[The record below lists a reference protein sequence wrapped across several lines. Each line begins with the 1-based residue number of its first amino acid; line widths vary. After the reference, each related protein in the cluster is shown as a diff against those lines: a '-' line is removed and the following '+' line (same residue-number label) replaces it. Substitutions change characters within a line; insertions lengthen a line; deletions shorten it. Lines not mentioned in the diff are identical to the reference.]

1 MKSTWTFTSP
11 LGLALL
17 AIAAGSA
24 AQAQAPKLPHYTIT
38 DVGTLGGT
46 YSYSY
51 GINEAGVV
59 SGGAATATDTD
70 GLAEKGFLWNG
81 STMTNV
87 GTIGGPACH
96 DCSSEAGGPN
106 SSGQSAVVSETP
118 RPAYLNEDF
127 CGFGTHRQCLGAVW
141 KNGALKGL
149 PNLKGGRN
157 GQAYWINKHG
167 QLAGFT
173 ETGVLDSTCASS
185 VPFQALQFEAVI
197 WGPQGNV
204 RELKP
209 LPGDTVGFAF
219 GINDKGQ
226 VVGASGVC
234 SNTSLPPANPGAPHA
249 VLWES
254 DGTPT
259 NLGSLA
265 GQPFNVANSINNLGE
280 VNGGALAADG
290 TVHTFLWKRK
300 TGMQD
305 IGTLPGAIVTVAP
318 CCHTLNNSDEM
329 TGFWIDGDG
338 NMSAFYWNNNVMTDL
353 NSLISANSG
362 WYLLNTASIN
372 DAGQIAGFG
381 VNPDGEI
388 HAFLATPCLSACEEQ
403 SDPTSAGVQ
412 TNRRPMPNVPESVR
426 QFIRQQMNLARFP
439 QRIAPQ

>member
-1 MKSTWTFTSP
+1 MKSTLTLTSR
-11 LGLALL
+11 LGITLL
-17 AIAAGSA
+17 AIAVGSVA
-24 AQAQAPKLPHYTIT
+24 HAQAPKLPHYTIT
-38 DVGTLGGT
+38 DLGTLGGT

-51 GINEAGVV
+51 GINEAGEV
-59 SGGAATATDTD
+59 SGGAATASETD
-70 GLAEKGFLWNG
+70 GLAEKGFLWNNG
-81 STMTNV
+81 TMTNV
-87 GTIGGPACH
+87 GTIGGTVCP

-106 SSGQSAVVSETP
+106 SSGQSAVISETSK
-118 RPAYLNEDF
+118 PAFMNEDF

-173 ETGVLDSTCASS
+173 ETGVLDSSCASS

-219 GINDKGQ
+219 GINDHGQ

-234 SNTSLPPANPGAPHA
+234 SNTSLPPVNPGAPHA

-254 DGTPT
+254 NGTPT
-259 NLGSLA
+259 DLGSLA
-265 GQPFNVANSINNLGE
+265 GLSFNVANSINNLGE
-280 VNGGALAADG
+280 VNGASLAADG
-290 TVHTFLWKRK
+290 TVHSFLWKK
-300 TGMQD
+300 TSGMED
-305 IGTLPGAIVTVAP
+305 IGTLPGAVVTVAP
-318 CCHTLNNSDEM
+318 CCHTLNNHDEM
-329 TGFWIDGDG
+329 TGFSIDDAG
-338 NMSAFYWNNNVMTDL
+338 NMNAFYWKNSVITDL
-353 NSLISANSG
+353 NTLISASSG

-381 VNPDGEI
+381 VNPDGEL
-388 HAFLATPCLSACEEQ
+388 HAFLATPCSGTCASE
-403 SDPTSAGVQ
+403 SDTVFAGSENVK
-412 TNRRPMPNVPESVR
+412 RMPNVPERVR
-426 QFIRQQMNLARFP
+426 DFIDQQLKLARP
-439 QRIAPQ
+439 GARK